1 MIITKFINKFGTVT
15 YAEIGSDLTSE
26 DFKVGAHVMINGR
39 FYVVKAHHIEF
50 GLNPAIARMV
60 IIEEV

>member
-1 MIITKFINKFGTVT
+1 MITKFINETGRVT
-15 YAEIGSDLTSE
+15 YAEMGPGLTSE
-26 DFKVGAHVMINGR
+26 DFKVGAHIMINGL